1 MIRRKQEKTEKLEL
15 DKIVI
20 KINIANCKQME
31 KMTRGSEK
39 CNTIKIYK
47 ESEKTNTNKYQMK

>member
-1 MIRRKQEKTEKLEL
+1 
-15 DKIVI
+15 
-20 KINIANCKQME
+20 ME

-47 ESEKTNTNKYQMK
+47 ESEKTNTNKYQMWIEEEN